1 MERPLEH
8 FLEKFPFASA
18 PIIAMHF
25 NISHSTVKKISSREL
40 GLRKSFRKCAPH
52 QLSEHRKKCRVDTS
66 VELFALLDQY
76 SELQFE
82 RIATGDKS
90 WVCYLIESDS
100 MFARR
105 PEKLIPKFRPRI
117 SIKKVMIAVLFTA

>member
-1 MERPLEH
+1 MVPY
-8 FLEKFPFASA
+8 
-18 PIIAMHF
+18 
-25 NISHSTVKKISSREL
+25 
-40 GLRKSFRKCAPH
+40 
-52 QLSEHRKKCRVDTS
+52 QLSDPQKKFRVDTS

-82 RIATGDKS
+82 GIATGDES

-105 PEKLIPKFRPRI
+105 REEVIPRLRPEI
-117 SIKKVMIAVLFTA
+117 SIKKVMITVFFTARQ